1 MKREIIICILI
12 ILVIY
17 TSNQITQKFT
27 NDCVQKLSQ
36 DMYEIRGKLYTE
48 NVNNGALEGN
58 IKLIEEDWENRKYKL
73 AYYIEHNELE
83 KIETNITSM
92 KSFIETEEYTNS
104 INEIDKAIF
113 ILNHIKDKYTFTL
126 ENIF

>member
-27 NDCVQKLSQ
+27 NDCVQKLCQ